1 MWATDNLEVIKLQT
15 EYASS
20 MFLWKKNWMC
30 KKGLD
35 DNSVLDITLEFISVA
50 EIPIS
55 QMPFFMIHTL
65 QMQYHESMVTCKAT
79 TCGNQITSQK
89 TKTVS

>member
-1 MWATDNLEVIKLQT
+1 
-15 EYASS
+15 
-20 MFLWKKNWMC
+20 MC

-89 TKTVS
+89 EKTVS